1 MGHSRSTVLWC
12 MMRET
17 PVSRKEWQIG
27 KRIKVVRD
35 IEQQRKSTTIVTTM
49 YNKKQRVVEGADGS
63 FVRDIQKRFVQL
75 DKSLRYVHRYR

>member
-17 PVSRKEWQIG
+17 PVSRKEWQMG

-35 IEQQRKSTTIVTTM
+35 VEQRGRSTTIVTTM
-49 YNKKQRVVEGADGS
+49 YNKKQRVIEGADGS
-63 FVRDIQKRFVQL
+63 YVIYKNDLFDWIRVKGVCIDI
-75 DKSLRYVHRYR
+75 DE